1 MVVEYL
7 ASDNV
12 TQVIL
17 VLWELMSHGEMVL
30 LVTRGLVDWI
40 DWILDFAFI
49 STGFLDWRHTF
60 TCLSFTIFESLA

>member
-7 ASDNV
+7 ASENV

-17 VLWELMSHGEMVL
+17 VLWERMIHGEMVL
-30 LVTRGLVDWI
+30 LVTRGLVV

-49 STGFLDWRHTF
+49 STGLLDWRHTF
-60 TCLSFTIFESLA
+60 TCLPFTIFEGLG